1 MNRRIVIT
9 GMGVI
14 SSAGI
19 GKEAFWRGIS
29 SGRSGIGRIEAFDV
43 SNCPTQIAGEVRDFS
58 PKEYVKPRKAL
69 KVMARDIQM
78 AVAAAAMAV
87 DDSRVKEA
95 VDPERMG
102 VSLGAG
108 LISSD
113 VGELGMAIA
122 HARDDSGAFYIRKF
136 GAEGMEFL
144 FPLWLLKY
152 LPNMLACHM
161 SIIHDAR
168 GPSNTIT
175 TACAASSQAI
185 GEACR
190 IIGRGAADVMVCG
203 GAESKINAVSL
214 VRYIL
219 FGGLSERN
227 DEPERACRPFDRDR
241 DGVVLGEGGG
251 LLVIEELEHARK
263 RGATIYAEIAGYGTT
278 CDVSAASRVDT
289 GNHARTDC
297 MRSSLQ
303 DGGLNPGDLD
313 LICACGLGSKKSDRL
328 EAEAIQELL
337 GNRAPSVPV
346 TSIKS
351 IIGHLGAGAG
361 AVELIAC
368 VLAINHGLI
377 PPTLNCDN
385 PEEGLDLDFVA
396 NQPRQA
402 DIQVALS
409 TTSSFAG
416 QNAAIA
422 VRKYVEQDV

>member
-9 GMGVI
+9 GIGVI
-14 SSAGI
+14 SPIGI
-19 GKEAFWRGIS
+19 GKEPFWEGLASGRCGIS
-29 SGRSGIGRIEAFDV
+29 RIEAFDV
-43 SNCPTQIAGEVRDFS
+43 SNCRTRIAGEVKDFS
-58 PKEYVKPRKAL
+58 PKDFVKPRKAL

-87 DDSRVKEA
+87 EDSRVKEA
-95 VDPERMG
+95 VVPERMG

-113 VGELGMAIA
+113 VNELGMAVA
-122 HARDDSGAFYIRKF
+122 HARDDSGAFDIRKF
-136 GAEGMEFL
+136 GAEGMEYL

-175 TACAASSQAI
+175 TACAASTQAI
-185 GEACR
+185 GEGCR
-190 IIGRGAADVMVCG
+190 IIERGDADVMVCG
-203 GAESKINAVSL
+203 GAESKLNAVSL

-227 DEPERACRPFDRDR
+227 EEPERACRPFDRDR
-241 DGVVLGEGGG
+241 DGAVLGEGGG
-251 LLVIEELEHARK
+251 LLVIEDLEHARK

-278 CDVSAASRVDT
+278 CDASAASSRERVDR
-289 GNHARTDC
+289 ARAEC
-297 MRSSLQ
+297 MRRALA
-303 DGGLNPGDLD
+303 DGGLSAGDLD
-313 LICACGLGSKKSDRL
+313 LICACGLGSRENDRL
-328 EAEAIQELL
+328 EAEAIQDLL
-337 GNRAPSVPV
+337 GEGASRVPV

-351 IIGHLGAGAG
+351 MIGHLGAGAG
-361 AVELIAC
+361 GVEMIAC
-368 VLAINHGLI
+368 VLAIRHGLI

-385 PEEGLDLDFVA
+385 PDEGFHLDFVA
-396 NQPRQA
+396 QGPRRA
-402 DIQVALS
+402 DIHAALCTAS
-409 TTSSFAG
+409 NFAG

-422 VRKYVEQDV
+422 VRRFVE